1 MLEVRAE
8 FEKEL
13 TARGLTFEFDAETDR
28 YRVQIEDFEMM
39 VNLDNVARDV
49 EANGDLKRV
58 SRFVD
63 AIVETAH
70 HPDDALVAENLYWS
84 LEPNDYDPPADIRV
98 PLSGTTDR
106 VLVHISPGGRT
117 IRWVTPEMLAKI
129 ELSPDEAGAIAFAN
143 LDRALAAATFESQT
157 VDEAKLGYFV
167 TDFPC
172 KAALLLAPTLRDIVE
187 PTMGWPVLAVA
198 PDRDFVYVWG
208 AEFQALTG
216 RVGPV
221 VVREFSNASYPI
233 STEVWSIDDDNMQA
247 IGEFPTSS

>member
-13 TARGLTFEFDAETDR
+13 TARGLAFEFDAESDR

-49 EANGDLKRV
+49 EANGDLQRV

-63 AIVETAH
+63 AIIETAQ
-70 HPDDALVAENLYWS
+70 HPDDAIVAENLYWS

-98 PLSGTTDR
+98 SLSKCVDR

-143 LDRALAAATFESQT
+143 LDRALAAATFEAQS
-157 VDEAKLGYFV
+157 VEEAKLGYFV
-167 TDFPC
+167 TDFPF
-172 KAALLLAPTLRDIVE
+172 KAALLLAPTLREIVE
-187 PTMGWPVLAVA
+187 PTIGWPLMAVA
-198 PDRDFVYVWG
+198 PDRDFLYLW
-208 AEFQALTG
+208 AAQFDELAG

-221 VVREFSNASYPI
+221 AVREFTNASYPI
-233 STEVWSIDDDNMQA
+233 STEVWKIDEDKIKA
-247 IGEFPTSS
+247 IGAFPTDS